1 MSLPLAHRAF
11 AFDHTAFQAE
21 LAPLLLR
28 ALETSEDAEL
38 RAFID
43 ANLNVLVDPY
53 EGEPLTKNWQSSLE
67 DGDVQ
72 ELGDFA
78 LTKYYDGDL
87 DIGLDADWEAIG
99 ELLEKSGLSPSVVLG
114 AALGPIEGPF
124 DPGRQGAYFQTATD
138 VNAALAELQTLL
150 QAKPSLT
157 TELLPLQGM
166 LQECARTRRGL
177 YVTF

>member
-1 MSLPLAHRAF
+1 MSIPLAHRAF
-11 AFDHTAFQAE
+11 AFDEHAFASE
-21 LAPLLLR
+21 LRPLLLR
-28 ALETSEDAEL
+28 ALETGEGAPL

-53 EGEPLTKNWQSSLE
+53 EGEPLTKGWADLLE
-67 DGDVQ
+67 AGDVQ

-87 DIGLDADWEAIG
+87 DIGLDVDWEAIG
-99 ELLEKSGLSPSVVLG
+99 ELLEKSGLSPNM
-114 AALGPIEGPF
+114 ALGSPLGPEEKPF
-124 DPGRQGAYFQTATD
+124 DPAREGAYFQTAGE
-138 VNAALAELQTLL
+138 VSSAVAELAALL
-150 QAKPSLT
+150 QANPSLA

>member
-1 MSLPLAHRAF
+1 MPMAHRAF
-11 AFDHTAFQAE
+11 AFDHAAFQTE
-21 LAPLLLR
+21 LGPLLLR
-28 ALETSEDAEL
+28 ALATGEDSEL

-53 EGEPLTKNWQSSLE
+53 EGEALTKNWQASLE
-67 DGDVQ
+67 AGDIQ
-72 ELGDFA
+72 ELADFA

-87 DIGLDADWEAIG
+87 DIGLDVDWEAIG
-99 ELLEKSGLSPSVVLG
+99 ELLEKSGMSPAITLGSPLG
-114 AALGPIEGPF
+114 APEAQF
-124 DPGRQGAYFQTATD
+124 DPGRQGAYFQTAIE
-138 VNAALAELQTLL
+138 VNAALSELQALL
-150 QAKPSLT
+150 QANPSLT